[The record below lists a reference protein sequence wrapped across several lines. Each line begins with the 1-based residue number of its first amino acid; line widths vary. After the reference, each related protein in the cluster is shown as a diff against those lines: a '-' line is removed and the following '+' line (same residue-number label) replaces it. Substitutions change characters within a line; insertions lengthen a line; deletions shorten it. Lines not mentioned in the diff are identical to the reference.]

1 MFLFACILLLNFVFT
16 YNYIHLSL
24 SLPGMGTVKVPPGF
38 KPTRSFA
45 GRDKESAVA
54 HDTFLSPSLPPSSD
68 QYPVLSPARQL
79 PALYS
84 YPRLP

>member
-1 MFLFACILLLNFVFT
+1 MFLFACILLFNFLFT
-16 YNYIHLSL
+16 YKYIHLSL
-24 SLPGMGTVKVPPGF
+24 SLPGIGDCQGPPGF

-45 GRDKESAVA
+45 GRDKESALA

-79 PALYS
+79 QALYS
-84 YPRLP
+84 YTRNP